1 MKLLAKIILILCI
14 TTHAFGAQ
22 TQIAEISGMI
32 CISCQNM
39 VKNIIKKSCPEA
51 NINISWKEEIA
62 IISFE
67 RKSNVTVDQLEK
79 IIIKTGFDVGKVV
92 SVDKLIVDPKK
103 AKKYLN

>member
-1 MKLLAKIILILCI
+1 
-14 TTHAFGAQ
+14 
-22 TQIAEISGMI
+22 
-32 CISCQNM
+32 M

-79 IIIKTGFDVGKVV
+79 IIIETGFDVGKVV

>member
-39 VKNIIKKSCPEA
+39 VKKIIKKSCPEA
-51 NINISWKEEIA
+51 NINISWREEIA
-62 IISFE
+62 LISFE
-67 RKSNVTVDQLEK
+67 SKSNVTVDQLEK
-79 IIIKTGFDVGKVV
+79 IIIETGFDVGKIV
-92 SVDKLIVDPKK
+92 SVDKLIVDPKI
-103 AKKYLN
+103 AKKLVN